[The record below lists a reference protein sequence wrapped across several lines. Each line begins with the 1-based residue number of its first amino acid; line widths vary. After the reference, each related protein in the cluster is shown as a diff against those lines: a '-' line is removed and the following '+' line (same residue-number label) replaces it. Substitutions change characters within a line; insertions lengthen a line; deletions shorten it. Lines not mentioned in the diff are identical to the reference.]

1 MAVWKENE
9 GLKVW
14 DLSLEFKYSTKY
26 PRGKIQMHLHTEEP
40 LFCPPP
46 FSLHPPGG
54 EVFML
59 ATYKTL
65 VK

>member
-1 MAVWKENE
+1 
-9 GLKVW
+9 
-14 DLSLEFKYSTKY
+14 
-26 PRGKIQMHLHTEEP
+26 MHLHTEEP

-54 EVFML
+54 EVVML